1 MTVSN
6 AGTLLDLLQPSS
18 KTAIIVP
25 ELGLRVTYDSLR
37 EQVMAMADA
46 LAGAGIR
53 HGNRVASV
61 LPNGLPAIV
70 TFLASSIA
78 GTAAPLNPA
87 YPYEEFHFFLGDT
100 QAHVLLVP
108 PQHEE
113 QASDAAHDRGIR
125 VLTVEMDDKGTVHL
139 HERREG
145 THATPPTAEDIAL
158 ILHTSGSTGRPKRVP
173 LQHSNLTTSAKNVAE
188 TYALSP
194 DDVALC
200 VMPLFHIHGI
210 VASTL
215 ATLFSG
221 GTVVV
226 PAKFNPLAFWR
237 IVREHGVTWY
247 SGVPTMHQLLL
258 ARTRRDKPAGA
269 HTLRFIRSASAPLA
283 VEVIHAMEQTFGV
296 PFVEAYGMTEAS
308 HQMSSNL
315 LPPKRRKPGS
325 VGCPSG
331 IDISIMDHE
340 GRRLPKGERG
350 EVVIKGPSVFEGYE
364 NNPEANQASFV
375 EGWFRTGDQGY
386 LDEDNFLHLTGRI
399 KDLIIRGGENIA
411 PREIDEVL
419 LKHDAVSDAVAF
431 GVRHPTLGEEVAA
444 AVVLHQA
451 NSIGEAELVKYCR
464 ERLADFKCPKK
475 IYIIESIPTTATGK
489 VRRRE
494 VAEAI
499 LDAEEW
505 YF

>member
-1 MTVSN
+1 MSDT
-6 AGTLLDLLQPSS
+6 GTLLDILQPSDR
-18 KTAIIVP
+18 TALIVP
-25 ELGLRVTYDSLR
+25 ELGLRVSYTSLR
-37 EQVMAMADA
+37 DQVMTMADG

-53 HGNRVASV
+53 HGDRVASV
-61 LPNGLPAIV
+61 FPNGLPAIIA
-70 TFLASSIA
+70 FLASSIA
-78 GTAAPLNPA
+78 GTSAPLNPA

-100 QAHVLLVP
+100 QAHLLLVP
-108 PQHEE
+108 PHHEE

-125 VLTVEMDDKGTVHL
+125 VMTIDMDQNGFVHL

-145 THATPPTAEDIAL
+145 THATHPQPEDIAL

-173 LQHSNLTTSAKNVAE
+173 LQHANLAASAKNIAR
-188 TYALSP
+188 TYGLSP

-200 VMPLFHIHGI
+200 IMPLFHIHGI

-215 ATLFSG
+215 ATLASG

-237 IVREHGVTWY
+237 LVREYGVTWY

-258 ARTRRDKPAGA
+258 ARSKREKPAA
-269 HTLRFIRSASAPLA
+269 HTLRFVRSASAPLA
-283 VEVIHAMEQTFGV
+283 VEVIHAIEETFGV

-315 LPPKRRKPGS
+315 LPPNKRKAGS
-325 VGCPSG
+325 VGCSTG
-331 IDISIMDHE
+331 IEISIMDTD
-340 GRRLPKGERG
+340 GRHVPKGERA
-350 EVVIKGPSVFEGYE
+350 EVVIKGPSVFSGYE
-364 NNPEANQASFV
+364 NNPEANAASFV
-375 EGWFRTGDQGY
+375 DGWFRTGDQGY

-419 LKHDAVSDAVAF
+419 LRHEAVSDAVAF
-431 GVRHPTLGEEVAA
+431 GIPHPTLGEEVVA
-444 AVVLHQA
+444 AVVLHQSNGA
-451 NSIGEAELVKYCR
+451 SENDLMNHCG
-464 ERLADFKCPKK
+464 ERLAEFKCPKK

-494 VAEAI
+494 VADAI
-499 LDAEEW
+499 LDAQEW